1 MLLHETSPCYRTL
14 ARTPTSVYHTADSLV
29 SAHLFLDFHPVWT
42 EASLFPVCD
51 SASADLFSLA
61 APMSHMVQLCLGVPE
76 SCDSQ
81 HPGTPLP
88 HAQLTKFQ
96 MRDGGNAG
104 WEEGRSSWEA
114 EPGMPWQDYAGSC
127 PGDLGEGQL
136 GRAEIEGSIRA
147 ELGGDYYNPTAS
159 QFLAV

>member
-1 MLLHETSPCYRTL
+1 MLLRERPHATGRLQGHPPQSTTRQILWCLHICFQISTL
-14 ARTPTSVYHTADSLV
+14 SGQKQAF
-29 SAHLFLDFHPVWT
+29 FLCATLP
-42 EASLFPVCD
+42 
-51 SASADLFSLA
+51 SADLFSLA
-61 APMSHMVQLCLGVPE
+61 VPVSHMVQLCLGVPE

-88 HAQLTKFQ
+88 HAQITKFQ

-136 GRAEIEGSIRA
+136 GRAEREGGIRA
-147 ELGGDYYNPTAS
+147 KLGGDYYNPTAS

>member
-1 MLLHETSPCYRTL
+1 MLQDACKDTHL
-14 ARTPTSVYHTADSLV
+14 SLPHGKFSGV
-29 SAHLFLDFHPVWT
+29 CNLFLDFHPVWT

-61 APMSHMVQLCLGVPE
+61 APMSHLVQLCLGVPE

-81 HPGTPLP
+81 HPETPLP
-88 HAQLTKFQ
+88 HAQLNKFQ

-104 WEEGRSSWEA
+104 WEAGRSSWEA

-136 GRAEIEGSIRA
+136 GRAETEGSFRA

-159 QFLAV
+159 QFLAA

>member
-1 MLLHETSPCYRTL
+1 M
-14 ARTPTSVYHTADSLV
+14 
-29 SAHLFLDFHPVWT
+29 
-42 EASLFPVCD
+42 CD

-61 APMSHMVQLCLGVPE
+61 APMSHLVQLCLGVPE

-104 WEEGRSSWEA
+104 WEAGRSSWEA
-114 EPGMPWQDYAGSC
+114 ELGMPWQDYAGSC

-136 GRAEIEGSIRA
+136 GRAETEGSFRA

-159 QFLAV
+159 QFLAA

>member
-1 MLLHETSPCYRTL
+1 MLQDACKDTHLSLPHGRFSGVCTFVSRFPPC
-14 ARTPTSVYHTADSLV
+14 
-29 SAHLFLDFHPVWT
+29 LDRSKPSSCVR
-42 EASLFPVCD
+42 LCL
-51 SASADLFSLA
+51 SADLFSLA

-88 HAQLTKFQ
+88 HAQITKFQ

-136 GRAEIEGSIRA
+136 GRAEREGGIRA
-147 ELGGDYYNPTAS
+147 KLGGDCYNPTAS